1 VNNGGFIPLEGNI
14 SPDNE
19 YNVPGNRK
27 TFPSLF
33 CGRCARIM
41 RSPRIPPMVTD
52 IVQTALSAV
61 NGVEFTTL
69 AQCPFCQTIHL
80 RAHDTRTRQFAILW
94 EGGQEQTVRVHV
106 KRFYCRA
113 CGRLCYADGPFYEK
127 TRYGSPV
134 VDLCSVFSSRLPY
147 GRVARALSAM
157 GVIVDRWSVRNY
169 GKKTFGDVPVNTI
182 MGIPLPVSILS
193 LSTLAAALNE
203 GGRIKGA
210 EALAACGFPS
220 AHRAA
225 PDPLLLPEKGDERDK
240 EDKEE
245 DRQV

>member
-1 VNNGGFIPLEGNI
+1 
-14 SPDNE
+14 
-19 YNVPGNRK
+19 
-27 TFPSLF
+27 
-33 CGRCARIM
+33 
-41 RSPRIPPMVTD
+41 MVTD

-61 NGVEFTTL
+61 DGVEFTEL
-69 AQCPFCQTIHL
+69 VQCPFCKEINL
-80 RAHDTRTRQFAILW
+80 RAHDMRTRQFAILW
-94 EGGQEQTVRVHV
+94 EGGQEQTIRVHV

-113 CGRLCYADGPFYEK
+113 CGRLCYADEPFYEK
-127 TRYGSPV
+127 TRFGSPV
-134 VDLCSVFSSRLPY
+134 VDLCSVFSSHLPY
-147 GRVARALSAM
+147 GRVARVLSAM

-169 GKKTFGDVPVNTI
+169 AMRTSGDVPVTTI

-193 LSTLAAALNE
+193 LSTLAARTGE
-203 GGRIKGA
+203 GSRIIGA

-245 DRQV
+245 DRQVQEPHQGRERE